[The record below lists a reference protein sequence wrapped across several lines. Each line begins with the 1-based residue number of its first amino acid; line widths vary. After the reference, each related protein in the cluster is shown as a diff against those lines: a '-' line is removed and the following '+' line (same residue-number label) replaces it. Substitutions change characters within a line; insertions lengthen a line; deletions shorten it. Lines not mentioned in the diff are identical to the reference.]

1 VRFQKLH
8 VSNFRAIS
16 NFDVDSLER
25 MVIIAGPN
33 GCGKSQ
39 VLDAIRLLKSAYGGY
54 QTNESAQW
62 FGEFQMAPNETSALF
77 RDKNIP
83 VRISASIELAEEE
96 KLYLQANAYQVLEP
110 IMWAEVTR
118 QPIEVFQFSLLA
130 YTAQYPQLVPMVA
143 QQTLEMAALLATEL
157 NAPSHSLSLTI
168 EPNSSVSISP
178 SLIARVIFQTFKPD
192 DLGIIDFHSAQRIY
206 TREGLGG
213 INLDLKAIEGQRRVQ
228 TLYNYQAK
236 YANVKSELVATYV
249 RDLVAKDAGLP
260 SLDGADLN
268 ETLKELFRTFFPHKK
283 YMGIQI
289 DLAGT
294 MSFPVELSTGERH
307 DINDLSSGEK
317 EILYGYLRLRN
328 STPHH
333 STILF
338 DEPEMHLNP
347 ALLVNLPDFYYRHL
361 AQSNDN
367 QVWLVTH
374 SDALLRHAVGKPNYS
389 VYHMTNAVSVE
400 SGHNQVLL
408 VAEDELQAVLVDLV
422 GDLAAY
428 RPFAKVLIFE
438 GEAGTEFDVSVIQ
451 RLFPGLAERVTLVS
465 GGSKGR
471 VNDLYAVLART
482 AEQVG
487 LTDKYYAIT
496 DRDSTPSAE
505 RQTGTHVLSW
515 DVYHIENY
523 LLSARHILKALSSV
537 GSTALDSVESV
548 EGALKLAAEGTLEEL
563 VLVRLQTEVNDRLV
577 QSIVVKGGNLASPAN
592 ALLPSI
598 DASYERIEG
607 AKSELANLTWLE
619 TREREIRDEFVE
631 ALDRGEWIKT
641 FPGRAVLK
649 KFVSSNCGELVKYEG
664 FVSLIIEFMVIDN
677 FKPAGMVELLST
689 VVSNP

>member
-1 VRFQKLH
+1 MRFQQLQIT
-8 VSNFRAIS
+8 NFRAIARFEV
-16 NFDVDSLER
+16 NSLAK

-54 QTNESAQW
+54 QTNESMQW
-62 FGEFQMAPNETSALF
+62 FGEFQMAPNDMSALF
-77 RDKNIP
+77 RNKTLP
-83 VRISASIELAEEE
+83 VRISATIELADDE
-96 KLYLQANAYQVLEP
+96 KRYLLDNAYQVLEP
-110 IMWAEVTR
+110 IIWAEVTR
-118 QPIEVFQFSLLA
+118 QPLEIFLFSNLA
-130 YTAQYPQLVPMVA
+130 YTAQYPQLAPVVA
-143 QQTLEMAALLATEL
+143 QQTQQTAALLATEL
-157 NAPSHSLSLTI
+157 NASTHSLSLSI
-168 EPNSSVSISP
+168 EPNSAINISN
-178 SLIARVIFQTFKPD
+178 SLVARVVFQTFQPD
-192 DLGIIDFHSAQRIY
+192 DLGIIDFHSSQRIY

-213 INLDLKAIEGQRRVQ
+213 INLDLKAIEGQRRTQ

-249 RDLVAKDAGLP
+249 RDLVAKEAGVASTDA
-260 SLDGADLN
+260 SSLN
-268 ETLKELFRTFFPHKK
+268 ETLKELFRTFFPHKS
-283 YMGIQI
+283 YLGIQI
-289 DLAGT
+289 DEQGN

-374 SDALLRHAVGKPNYS
+374 SDALLRHAVGNPNYS
-389 VYHMTNAVSVE
+389 VYHMTNAVNIE
-400 SGHNQVLL
+400 PGNNQVLL

-438 GEAGTEFDVSVIQ
+438 GEAGTEFDVTVVQ

-471 VNDLYAVLART
+471 VNDLYGVLART

-505 RQTGTHVLSW
+505 MQTGTHVLSW
-515 DVYHIENY
+515 DAYHIENY
-523 LLSARHILKALSSV
+523 LLSAPHILKALSSV
-537 GSTALDSVESV
+537 GSMALDSVASV
-548 EGALKLAAEGTLEEL
+548 EAALKVAAAGTLEDL
-563 VLVRLQTEVNDRLV
+563 VQRRLQAEVNDRLV
-577 QSIVVKGGNLASPAN
+577 QSVVIKGGNLASPAN

-598 DASYERIEG
+598 IGSYERIEG
-607 AKSELANLTWLE
+607 AKSELADVTWLE
-619 TREREIRDEFVE
+619 SRESEIRNGFQT
-631 ALDRGEWIKT
+631 ALDQGEWVKT

-649 KFVSSNCGELVKYEG
+649 KFVSDNCIELVKYEG
-664 FVSLIIEFMVIDN
+664 FVNLIIESMVTEN
-677 FKPAGMVELLST
+677 FKPVGMVEVLSA